1 MEDTA
6 KRQGRFWRLVAIFIF
21 AGAMILSLL
30 ALVLASLGA

>member
-1 MEDTA
+1 MADTA
-6 KRQGRFWRLVAIFIF
+6 RRQERFWRLVAIFIV